1 MKQKEISKKSVNWSE
16 YTEKYPGTTWFPKEI
31 LQKYAKG
38 RILDIGCG
46 SGEHLGCIKNFKEKY
61 GIDTS
66 SLAIEMAKKNFPSC
80 KLAVSSVYN
89 LPYGDDFFDLVYAID
104 VIEHLEYPSK
114 MLTEARRVLKTGGI
128 LIIQTPNYPIK
139 RIYDFINWLNPK
151 KSWRKT
157 WKDDPTHFSK
167 FSYFK
172 LRNLLN
178 KYFKIIEIRPRSI
191 LLENRIKPIKK
202 LKNTFLGKI
211 IGQKII
217 IVCQKYY

>member
-1 MKQKEISKKSVNWSE
+1 MVNKTIINWSE
-16 YTEKYPGTTWFPKEI
+16 YSRQHNGTTWFPEG
-31 LQKYAKG
+31 LLDKYAKG
-38 RILDIGCG
+38 KILDIGCG
-46 SGEHLGCIKNFKEKY
+46 IGKHLGSIKNFEKKC
-61 GIDTS
+61 GIDS
-66 SLAIEMAKKNFPSC
+66 SE
-80 KLAVSSVYN
+80 LAVKRSKASCPDCHFVVGSAYN
-89 LPYGDDFFDLVYAID
+89 LPYEDNFFDLVYSID
-104 VIEHLEYPSK
+104 VIEHLEYPPK
-114 MLTEARRVLKTGGI
+114 MLIEAKRVLKTSGI

-157 WKDDPTHFSK
+157 WRDDPTHFSK
-167 FSYFK
+167 FSYFR

-178 KYFKIIEIRPRSI
+178 KYFKIIGIKPRNI

-217 IVCQKYY
+217 IICQK

>member
-1 MKQKEISKKSVNWSE
+1 MRLIKKQNKIINWSE
-16 YTEKYPGTTWFPKEI
+16 YTKSHEGTTWFPEEI
-31 LQKYAKG
+31 LNLYVKG
-38 RILDIGCG
+38 KILDIGCG
-46 SGEHLGCIKNFKEKY
+46 IGKRLGSIKNFEEKY
-61 GIDTS
+61 GIDIS
-66 SLAIEMAKKNFPSC
+66 PLAIEKAKKSFPSC
-80 KLAVSSVYN
+80 KFTISSAYN
-89 LPYGDDFFDLVYAID
+89 LPYGDNFFNLVYSID
-104 VIEHLEYPSK
+104 VIEHLEHPSK
-114 MLTEARRVLKTGGI
+114 MLTEAKRVLKIGGI

-157 WKDDPTHFSK
+157 WRDDPTHFSK

-178 KYFKIIEIRPRSI
+178 KYFKIIEIKPRNI

-217 IVCQKYY
+217 IVCQK